1 MASLIQRVRRLELSL
16 DALEG
21 NTKPAVDDDT
31 LRAICELRDAIR
43 SLIAAVDDNSKSH
56 ARSSP
61 LTQPSPDPPTSLK
74 EWWELV
80 QPLRRSDCTCIGQ
93 LVRVSW
99 EPHEWDCPR
108 HGHVITRQ

>member
-31 LRAICELRDAIR
+31 LRAICELRDAVR
-43 SLIAAVDDNSKSH
+43 ELIASNAQL
-56 ARSSP
+56 A
-61 LTQPSPDPPTSLK
+61 PDPPSSLK